1 MNYFYIVWYY
11 YFVLI
16 SNVVWSVDEL
26 VVVFDVSFDDVIFFV
41 VDVEGKVML
50 DGVIDVMFVGVEF
63 LVWIVIVFVVIKEVE
78 DLVVLLVF
86 NMEDIFGFV
95 DEIFVVWSFD
105 VVEVCVILV
114 ELVVDKIDMEDDF
127 LEGVVVLMSEVF
139 KLLNIYVV
147 IYSKKKIFYG
157 NSLYC
162 IIWLIVNYLRYRDMS
177 YCNF

>member
-1 MNYFYIVWYY
+1 MNCFYIVWYY

-26 VVVFDVSFDDVIFFV
+26 VVVFDVSFDDVIFFE
-41 VDVEGKVML
+41 VDVEGNVML
-50 DGVIDVMFVGVEF
+50 DGIVDVMFVGVEF

-147 IYSKKKIFYG
+147 NYSKKKIFYG
-157 NSLYC
+157 NSLYF
-162 IIWLIVNYLRYRDMS
+162 IIWLIVNYLRYREMS
-177 YCNF
+177 YGNF

>member
-26 VVVFDVSFDDVIFFV
+26 VVVFDVSFDDVIFFE
-41 VDVEGKVML
+41 VDVEGNVVL
-50 DGVIDVMFVGVEF
+50 DGIVDVMFVGVEF

-95 DEIFVVWSFD
+95 DEIFEVWSFD
-105 VVEVCVILV
+105 VVEVCVIGV
-114 ELVVDKIDMEDDF
+114 ELVVDKIDKEDDF

-147 IYSKKKIFYG
+147 IYRKKKIFYG

-177 YCNF
+177 YGNF

>member
-41 VDVEGKVML
+41 VDVEGNVVL
-50 DGVIDVMFVGVEF
+50 DGIVDVMFVGVEF

-157 NSLYC
+157 NS
-162 IIWLIVNYLRYRDMS
+162 
-177 YCNF
+177 

>member
-105 VVEVCVILV
+105 VVEVCVIEV
-114 ELVVDKIDMEDDF
+114 ELVVDKIDKEDDF

-147 IYSKKKIFYG
+147 IYSKKKIFYC

>member
-63 LVWIVIVFVVIKEVE
+63 LVWVVIIFVVIKEVE

-105 VVEVCVILV
+105 VVEVCVIGV
-114 ELVVDKIDMEDDF
+114 ELVVDKIDKEDDF

-147 IYSKKKIFYG
+147 IYSKKKLFYG
-157 NSLYC
+157 NSLYF

-177 YCNF
+177 YGNF

>member
-1 MNYFYIVWYY
+1 MYVLRWLWVLICMNYFYIVWYY

-41 VDVEGKVML
+41 VDVEGNVVL
-50 DGVIDVMFVGVEF
+50 DGIVDVMFVGVEF
-63 LVWIVIVFVVIKEVE
+63 LVWVVIIFVVIKEVGG
-78 DLVVLLVF
+78 LVVLLVF

-105 VVEVCVILV
+105 VVEVCVIEV
-114 ELVVDKIDMEDDF
+114 ELVVDKIDKEDDF

-157 NSLYC
+157 NS
-162 IIWLIVNYLRYRDMS
+162 
-177 YCNF
+177 

>member
-1 MNYFYIVWYY
+1 M
-11 YFVLI
+11 
-16 SNVVWSVDEL
+16 
-26 VVVFDVSFDDVIFFV
+26 
-41 VDVEGKVML
+41 ML
-50 DGVIDVMFVGVEF
+50 DGIVDVMFVGVEF

-105 VVEVCVILV
+105 VVEVCVIGV
-114 ELVVDKIDMEDDF
+114 ELVVDKIDKEDDF

-147 IYSKKKIFYG
+147 IYSKKKIFYC

-162 IIWLIVNYLRYRDMS
+162 IIWLIVNYLRYREMS
-177 YCNF
+177 YGNF

>member
-1 MNYFYIVWYY
+1 
-11 YFVLI
+11 
-16 SNVVWSVDEL
+16 
-26 VVVFDVSFDDVIFFV
+26 
-41 VDVEGKVML
+41 ML

-63 LVWIVIVFVVIKEVE
+63 LVWVVIIFVVIKEVE

-157 NSLYC
+157 NSL
-162 IIWLIVNYLRYRDMS
+162 
-177 YCNF
+177 